1 MQKKNFVSLILGTIG
16 GILFAIGMCMCL
28 LPEWGA
34 FTQGVVIAVI
44 GAVVLLILLLVRR
57 KMEGKPA
64 IHLSGKAV
72 GSVLLGVVGALALG
86 IGMCMVIQR
95 IDTVDGALQLAGK
108 TMVINRGS
116 QHDHLRRIQQRVNF
130 LHIILL
136 NTLPLMAGIFFVAVF
151 AGQAP
156 SDFLLADIHHVY
168 LMAVFLGAFCKGLHH
183 SGCVPVWP
191 GAAV

>member
-1 MQKKNFVSLILGTIG
+1 MQKKNFVPLILGTIG

-72 GSVLLGVVGALALG
+72 GSVLLGVIGALVLG
-86 IGMCMVIQR
+86 VGMCMVMIWSMM
-95 IDTVDGALQLAGK
+95 IPGILVGIVG
-108 TMVINRGS
+108 
-116 QHDHLRRIQQRVNF
+116 
-130 LHIILL
+130 IILSL
-136 NTLPLMAGIFFVAVF
+136 CLIPLV
-151 AGQAP
+151 
-156 SDFLLADIHHVY
+156 
-168 LMAVFLGAFCKGLHH
+168 KGLK
-183 SGCVPVWP
+183 
-191 GAAV
+191 